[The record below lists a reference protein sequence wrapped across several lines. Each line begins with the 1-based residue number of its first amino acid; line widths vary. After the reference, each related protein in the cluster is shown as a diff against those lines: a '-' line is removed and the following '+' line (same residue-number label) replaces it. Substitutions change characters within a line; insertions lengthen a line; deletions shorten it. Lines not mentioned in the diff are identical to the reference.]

1 MSLYSEV
8 EITCSNV
15 IRDAVEENIIVKVIM
30 THDYWICGA
39 LISTELSLWSHLHVF
54 GYMHEKQIHM

>member
-1 MSLYSEV
+1 M
-8 EITCSNV
+8 
-15 IRDAVEENIIVKVIM
+15 IIEYVVR
-30 THDYWICGA
+30 A